1 MEQPTRSL
9 NELKIALA
17 ILLLS
22 SEVGASRSRVISST
36 ALIFCWRN
44 CPPDTLIEMLQP
56 RIKGKY
62 PQAIFEVLTD
72 NVDEIDLYNG
82 AVDAEAFL
90 SARVPSVASV
100 SEQTGT
106 GS

>member
-1 MEQPTRSL
+1 
-9 NELKIALA
+9 
-17 ILLLS
+17 
-22 SEVGASRSRVISST
+22 
-36 ALIFCWRN
+36 
-44 CPPDTLIEMLQP
+44 MLQP